1 MNTFLNMDC
10 EQGILKLFENN
21 IKVDSVIADLPYYC
35 IVGDEWDNQWKSK
48 EDYFDW
54 VQRTLCSIK
63 SILKP
68 NASIMLFTSRQL
80 NRQIACILD
89 KLFKEQRIIIWAR
102 KRNLNNT
109 RGKALASGYEPICYY
124 TQGNAT
130 FNNLKIKPQTNRKEY
145 ISGMLS
151 EGVSLSDVWTDI
163 PALPHNS
170 KEKVN
175 HPTQKPIKLIQRCI
189 EMCTNKD
196 DIILDFCSGSGTTG
210 IAAKALGRNSI
221 CIEKELSYH
230 NIAIQRYREMF
241 LEEPDE
247 F

>member
-89 KLFKEQRIIIWAR
+89 KLFKEQEKNIFDNE
-102 KRNLNNT
+102 KND
-109 RGKALASGYEPICYY
+109 
-124 TQGNAT
+124 
-130 FNNLKIKPQTNRKEY
+130 
-145 ISGMLS
+145 LS
-151 EGVSLSDVWTDI
+151 E
-163 PALPHNS
+163 N
-170 KEKVN
+170 N
-175 HPTQKPIKLIQRCI
+175 KLLKKKRI
-189 EMCTNKD
+189 
-196 DIILDFCSGSGTTG
+196 
-210 IAAKALGRNSI
+210 
-221 CIEKELSYH
+221 
-230 NIAIQRYREMF
+230 
-241 LEEPDE
+241 
-247 F
+247 